1 MRCTH
6 TELGNRNAGLKNVA
20 AIISILSKAN
30 VFIHSGPFI
39 LENLCRSVSINRR
52 VFLIHS
58 NFGSNLNKLPL
69 IGGKLYM
76 LA

>member
-6 TELGNRNAGLKNVA
+6 TELGNRNAGLENVT

-30 VFIHSGPFI
+30 VFIPSGPFI
-39 LENLCRSVSINRR
+39 LENLCRSVSINRP

-58 NFGSNLNKLPL
+58 IFGSNLNKLPL
-69 IGGKLYM
+69 IGVKL
-76 LA
+76 